1 MNLPAHDAHLGLPQ
15 STFYMLRCVV
25 AVASA
30 DNIIKEQE
38 LLFLRALL
46 SHFKRHMV
54 VSADQVN
61 LLKEDIRVHQPI
73 DALLPYVT
81 ERGDREQLI
90 LFAGLLAQADGDVAP
105 AEEAILQKI
114 RAHCTPTPGTEE
126 PMPDLQGGHPPSQ
139 PSQVHIIPPA
149 PRASM
154 PATAQ
159 GVDMASFMQE
169 VRDVVKQEFYKQAIA
184 TSGIAPRT
192 SRAAV
197 VDAFVEKSRGVPQ
210 TSSYDVLAETPKMS
224 RAMRQ
229 SMVPGER
236 LLGKARFHY
245 IYTIHSMIVSGLILL
260 LSRPVASLI
269 IKGCQRLKD
278 YLAEGG
284 AGWLGADNVE
294 KLYVMLSNPLWNVAP
309 VFVIWGAA
317 ILFFLWRLAVQYT
330 TEIVVTDSRVV
341 AKQGIFFVRTFKT
354 DLSNLGQVDVN
365 QSMLGNLLG
374 YGSVHIFTRNWSG
387 QGNEMEV
394 EGIYLPPI
402 AEPHAFST
410 LVDRARR
417 MWRTRTV

>member
-1 MNLPAHDAHLGLPQ
+1 MNLPAQDAQLALPT
-15 STFYMLRCVV
+15 STYYMLRCVV

-30 DNIIKEQE
+30 DNVIKEQE

-46 SHFKRHMV
+46 AHFKRHMV

-61 LLKEDIRVHQPI
+61 QLKEDLRHHQPI

-90 LFAGLLAQADGDVAP
+90 LFAGLLAQADGDMAP

-114 RAHCTPTPGTEE
+114 RAHCTPLPGTEE
-126 PMPDLQGGHPPSQ
+126 PVPGPAGGHPPSA
-139 PSQVHIIPPA
+139 PAQVHIVPA
-149 PRASM
+149 IAPV
-154 PATAQ
+154 PKL
-159 GVDMASFMQE
+159 DMASFMQE

-184 TSGIAPRT
+184 TSGVAPKT

-197 VDAFVEKSRGVPQ
+197 VDAFVEKSKIVPHA
-210 TSSYDVLAETPKMS
+210 SSYDVLAETPKMS

-229 SMVPGER
+229 SLVPEER

-245 IYTIHSMIVSGLILL
+245 IYTIY
-260 LSRPVASLI
+260 SLI
-269 IKGCQRLKD
+269 ISGLLVSAAKPVAGLVMTLVKMMQD
-278 YLAEGG
+278 YLVNTSP
-284 AGWLGADNVE
+284 GWLGDANIEV
-294 KLYVMLSNPLWNVAP
+294 LLRALSSPLWAAVP
-309 VFVIWGAA
+309 VVGLYALA
-317 ILFFLWRLAVQYT
+317 LLFFLWRVLRQLT
-330 TEIVVTDSRVV
+330 TEIIITDSRIVV
-341 AKQGIFFVRTFKT
+341 KQGIFIIRTFKA

-365 QSMLGNLLG
+365 QSLLG
-374 YGSVHIFTRNWSG
+374 GLLNYGSVHIYTQNWSG
-387 QGNEMEV
+387 KGNQMEA
-394 EGIYLPPI
+394 EGIYLPPV